1 MHSICSALCFF
12 DSISDLS
19 FFFPATSEQF
29 ILVSLDHLYNIY
41 GQLKESRCGGGHKYL
56 IVVE

>member
-1 MHSICSALCFF
+1 MHSICSALCFLTAF
-12 DSISDLS
+12 LTLV